1 MELHTNTP
9 PTGNTEVGRKWFS
22 FFIYDKS
29 TRRAQLDVVQG
40 NVWNENLSDKPDKD
54 DHLYFYTAKASADQY
69 SST

>member
-1 MELHTNTP
+1 VIPQEM
-9 PTGNTEVGRKWFS
+9 VC
-22 FFIYDKS
+22 FFIYDES

-40 NVWNENLSDKPDKD
+40 NISNENLSDKLDK